1 MTKVYFYK
9 QNNKFVAIK
18 AQGHADY
25 ADFGKDIVCAAI
37 STAIQTCIH
46 GMLMVVNIKGF
57 YLKRDE
63 DKGDIEFKLPKNLNQ
78 ESFDKCQLLFE
89 TMYATLLDIQDG
101 YPKNLLMEVI
111 EDVY

>member
-1 MTKVYFYK
+1 MTKVVIYK
-9 QNNKFVAIK
+9 KNNKFVAIK
-18 AQGHADY
+18 AQGHTGYDEV
-25 ADFGKDIVCAAI
+25 GKDIVCATI

-46 GMLMVVNIKGF
+46 GMLMVVGIKGF

-63 DKGDIEFKLPKNLNQ
+63 DEGDIDFKLPKELPQ
-78 ESFDKCQLLFE
+78 DSADKCQLLFE

-101 YPKNLLMEVI
+101 YPEYLLMEVI